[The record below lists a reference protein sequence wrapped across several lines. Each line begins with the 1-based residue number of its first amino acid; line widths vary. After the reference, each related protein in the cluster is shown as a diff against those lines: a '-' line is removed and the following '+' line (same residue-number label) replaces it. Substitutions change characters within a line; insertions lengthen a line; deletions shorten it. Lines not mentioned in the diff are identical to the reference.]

1 MRAGSL
7 LADTGADS
15 STAHQVSDLIVL
27 SSIPLPSIDTPKDGT
42 NGTKDDGT
50 ADTHANADDDLF
62 LV

>member
-15 STAHQVSDLIVL
+15 GTAHQVSDLIVL
-27 SSIPLPSIDTPKDGT
+27 SSIPLPSIDTPEDDT
-42 NGTKDDGT
+42 DGTKDDGT